1 MAMSDDAVDVAGP
14 WTVKSVPTQTR
25 LAVIAAARKEGIT
38 VGQWLERRVAE
49 WLADGSPTPVGAAPD
64 ASSHSLAE
72 LAQAMDAARAL
83 ADAAGVKVPPALA
96 RESLALVRQ
105 ATRAARGLPPLV
117 PRPRA
122 LQAPSE

>member
-1 MAMSDDAVDVAGP
+1 MSEPVDAVGP
-14 WTVKSVPTQTR
+14 WTIKAVPTRTR
-25 LAVIAAARKEGIT
+25 LAATEAARKEGLTI
-38 VGQWLERRVAE
+38 GQWLERRVDE
-49 WLADGSPTPVGAAPD
+49 WLSDGSPVRLGAGPGV
-64 ASSHSLAE
+64 SSFQGLAD

-105 ATRAARGLPPLV
+105 ATRAARGLPPQL

-122 LQAPSE
+122 LPSSSE